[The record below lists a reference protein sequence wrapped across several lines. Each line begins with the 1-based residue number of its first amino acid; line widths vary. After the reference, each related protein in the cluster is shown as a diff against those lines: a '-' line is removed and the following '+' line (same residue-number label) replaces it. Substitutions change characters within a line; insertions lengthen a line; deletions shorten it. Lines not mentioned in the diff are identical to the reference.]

1 MVRVVKNVY
10 LSMQG
15 GYDLILSSTKPNG
28 IGPPGSTRYGPGVQF
43 SAGFSFSYTISYRIP
58 LYKKM
63 HRVKI
68 RQKPET
74 EEDRQ
79 KAQQER
85 EKEKPLEPAYNPVEI
100 LEE

>member
-1 MVRVVKNVY
+1 
-10 LSMQG
+10 
-15 GYDLILSSTKPNG
+15 
-28 IGPPGSTRYGPGVQF
+28 
-43 SAGFSFSYTISYRIP
+43 
-58 LYKKM
+58 M